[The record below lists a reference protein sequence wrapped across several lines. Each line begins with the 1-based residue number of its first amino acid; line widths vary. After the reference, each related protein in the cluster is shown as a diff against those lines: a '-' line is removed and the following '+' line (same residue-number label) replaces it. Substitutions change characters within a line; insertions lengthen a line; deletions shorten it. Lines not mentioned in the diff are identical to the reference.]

1 MAWPVWAFHC
11 YECQFIV
18 RREDLCRSFSQPG
31 VDCPVL
37 VGITRNYQIPPL
49 LLPSSSPPPTS
60 IKSPVKSL
68 PGWVCGKTRLTS
80 THFHICSNSLEF
92 NIEQYSSKG
101 ESWIPIQSLLPCQ
114 SNFTNIN
121 QIYFIMIRVENCGK
135 YSW

>member
-49 LLPSSSPPPTS
+49 LLPFSP
-60 IKSPVKSL
+60 
-68 PGWVCGKTRLTS
+68 
-80 THFHICSNSLEF
+80 
-92 NIEQYSSKG
+92 
-101 ESWIPIQSLLPCQ
+101 SLLPP
-114 SNFTNIN
+114 SNLQLNLCLGES
-121 QIYFIMIRVENCGK
+121 VGK
-135 YSW
+135 QD